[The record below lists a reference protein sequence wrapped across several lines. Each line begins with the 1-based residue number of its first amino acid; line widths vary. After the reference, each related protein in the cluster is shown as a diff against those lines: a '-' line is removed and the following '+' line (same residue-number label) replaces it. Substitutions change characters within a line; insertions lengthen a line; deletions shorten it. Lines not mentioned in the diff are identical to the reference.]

1 MVGRQAAL
9 LRVELLLS
17 SIRALR
23 PRTRLDR
30 ALIVQ
35 TALLLFLSAITI
47 MAPFVL
53 LSRLTSLASRALNR
67 LWQVALEIVVESFVP
82 VVAPVAPVGAE
93 NNLENKTSSTVVI
106 FRTTVSRAWSR
117 PRSKLVKRSR
127 LSSPTWK
134 GFFFPPF
141 ACRRGYLA

>member
-17 SIRALR
+17 RMRALR

-35 TALLLFLSAITI
+35 TALLLSLSAITI

-53 LSRLTSLASRALNR
+53 LSRLTSLPSRALNR
-67 LWQVALEIVVESFVP
+67 LWQVALEIVVGSFVP
-82 VVAPVAPVGAE
+82 VVGPVGAE
-93 NNLENKTSSTVVI
+93 NNLENKTSSTVVV
-106 FRTTVSRAWSR
+106 FKTTVSRAWPR

-134 GFFFPPF
+134 GLFFPSF